1 MELLEREKYLNDLTE
16 YYHQIESGR
25 GRSIFLMGEAGIG
38 KTSLV
43 NHFLK
48 KVETKSLIYAGAC
61 DSLFTPRP
69 LGPLFDIAEQ
79 FDEDFIDL
87 LRNETAA

>member
-1 MELLEREKYLNDLTE
+1 MLEREKYLNDLTE
-16 YYHQIESGR
+16 YYHQIESGS
-25 GRSIFLMGEAGIG
+25 GHALFLMGEAGVG

-48 KVETKSLIYAGAC
+48 KIESKSSIYSGAC

-79 FDEDFIDL
+79 FD
-87 LRNETAA
+87 RTS